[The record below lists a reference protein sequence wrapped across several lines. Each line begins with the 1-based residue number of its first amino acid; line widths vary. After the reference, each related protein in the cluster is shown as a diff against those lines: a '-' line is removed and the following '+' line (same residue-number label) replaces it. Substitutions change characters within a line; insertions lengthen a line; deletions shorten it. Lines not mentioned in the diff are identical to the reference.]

1 MTPISARVNRSW
13 TKSIRADTRLKT
25 SFHYDVFSFT
35 KKIGSKGLPGV
46 AVECFELLLLVLNCF
61 LGQLCIVSNF
71 GGVVMGYCGSLWFVM
86 IFFYCCGSLW
96 AVVRHCGH
104 LCRSSW
110 IVLVS
115 TIVPCFSKYA
125 IFINLQRY
133 RVLTGIIIAIV
144 FFH

>member
-35 KKIGSKGLPGV
+35 KKIGSKRLPGV
-46 AVECFELLLLVLNCF
+46 AAECFELLLLVLNCF

-71 GGVVMGYCGSLWFVM
+71 RGVVMGYCGSLWFVM
-86 IFFYCCGSLW
+86 HFFFVVVDRCELLCVTVDIF
-96 AVVRHCGH
+96 VGH
-104 LCRSSW
+104 
-110 IVLVS
+110 LVS

-125 IFINLQRY
+125 IFINLQRS